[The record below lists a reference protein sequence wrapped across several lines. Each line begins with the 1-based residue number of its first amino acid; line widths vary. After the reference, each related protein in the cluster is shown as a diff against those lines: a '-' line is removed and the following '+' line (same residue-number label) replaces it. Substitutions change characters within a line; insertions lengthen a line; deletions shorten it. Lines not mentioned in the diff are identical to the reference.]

1 MVGFHNQVSWLWF
14 AGGGGGRSFVIL
26 MGFGLKG
33 FSISLGT
40 TTNNIVE
47 LEVVRF
53 GFGLDLTWNMGFKHI
68 NFQIN
73 FTLVM

>member
-1 MVGFHNQVSWLWF
+1 M
-14 AGGGGGRSFVIL
+14 IL

-47 LEVVRF
+47 IEVVRFGF